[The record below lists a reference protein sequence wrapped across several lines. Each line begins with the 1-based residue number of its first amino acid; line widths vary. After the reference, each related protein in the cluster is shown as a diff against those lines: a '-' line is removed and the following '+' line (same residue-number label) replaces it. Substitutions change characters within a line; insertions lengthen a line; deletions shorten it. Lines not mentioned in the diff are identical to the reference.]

1 MPVVNSSPLIYLG
14 KVGKLYLLRELYGS
28 LKIPSAVYRE
38 VVIKG
43 EEKEFEDALRVRAE
57 IGKFLF
63 VHEPKVETVNSIKE
77 HLKKLNFRLSLGE
90 IECIALC
97 LDTNDRIFLSDDD
110 DAKKF
115 AKMYGIDG
123 KGTIYILLK
132 SYKEG
137 ILSKRECIETFES
150 IVKKGFWVNAEVAN
164 LFYRTL
170 DRISNP

>member
-28 LKIPSAVYRE
+28 LKIPKAVYRE

-43 EEKEFEDALRVRAE
+43 EEKGFEDALRVKAE
-57 IGKFLF
+57 VGKFLF
-63 VHEPKVETVNSIKE
+63 VHSPKAETVNDIKKR
-77 HLKKLNFRLSLGE
+77 LKNFGFRLSLGE

-97 LDTNDRIFLSDDD
+97 LDTDDKTLISDDD
-110 DAKKF
+110 DAKRF
-115 AKMYGIDG
+115 AKTYGIVG

-132 SYKEG
+132 SCKEG
-137 ILSKRECIETFES
+137 ILSKKDCIETFES
-150 IVKKGFWVNAEVAN
+150 IVKKGFWVNADVVN

-170 DRISNP
+170 DRI